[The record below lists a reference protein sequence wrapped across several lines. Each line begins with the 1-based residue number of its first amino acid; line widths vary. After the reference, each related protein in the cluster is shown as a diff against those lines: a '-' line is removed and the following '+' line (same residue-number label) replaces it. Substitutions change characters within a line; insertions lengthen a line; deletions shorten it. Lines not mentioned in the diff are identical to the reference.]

1 MFLKIHIAVG
11 MIWLSAAFVAF
22 ADPRPIPTNF
32 RSSPLTTTTG
42 GTLTFD
48 LPDPRGGW
56 ILAMIS
62 SQDGPA
68 VVKTAEVHTAP
79 LRGISNV
86 SRILKVVPSESVT
99 VSTATN
105 RVGLTSTG
113 IADPATRLL
122 IVARVTF
129 PQDVRVS
136 TPNGELLR
144 LRITGPTTI
153 RNGAL
158 LASAAVSEG
167 EAIMLAGGH
176 WPNRSPEAA
185 LPSTAER
192 VRIFRDFPVI
202 ANPLGRAQS
211 LVFRVTLLED
221 GSPNDVRCVLGND
234 YAPNVE
240 IANTIRS
247 WKFSVAAGSSTD
259 AVTVTVLHLPNGRVT
274 SNLSP
279 GVKR

>member
-1 MFLKIHIAVG
+1 MFLKIHFAVG
-11 MIWLSAAFVAF
+11 MIWLSAARVAF
-22 ADPRPIPTNF
+22 ADPRPIPVNF

-62 SQDGPA
+62 SGDGPA
-68 VVKTAEVHTAP
+68 GVKTAEVHTAS

-99 VSTATN
+99 VSTATD

-113 IADPATRLL
+113 IADPATKLL

-129 PQDVRVS
+129 PQDVHVS
-136 TPNGELLR
+136 TPNGEILR

-176 WPNRSPEAA
+176 WPNRSPEEA
-185 LPSTAER
+185 LTPTAER
-192 VRIFRDFPVI
+192 LRIFRDFPVI

-221 GSPNDVRCVLGND
+221 GSPKDVRCVLGNE

-247 WKFSVAAGSSTD
+247 WKFTAAAGSSND